1 MFPPFYCLSSEHRL
15 LTADLRCVPCG
26 ELRAGDRLLAFD
38 EETPE
43 GYTHR
48 RLRWSEIVRSE
59 PASKECV
66 RVVLEDDTDIVCTED
81 HPWLADRFDRPSG
94 VPRKCV
100 RADRLLE
107 KAPYVIRLTNTWEPV
122 RTYESGW
129 VAGMFDGE
137 GSVYWTS
144 RRRRQA
150 SRSGPARLPTSS
162 RCG

>member
-1 MFPPFYCLSSEHRL
+1 MLIALGTEAAVHGFRVRYVLATKLVNESEAPVVMFPPFHCLSFEHRL

-59 PASKECV
+59 PTLKE
-66 RVVLEDDTDIVCTED
+66 
-81 HPWLADRFDRPSG
+81 
-94 VPRKCV
+94 CV

-129 VAGMFDGE
+129 IAGMCDGE